1 MADMRTVQLP
11 AKLCAAVEEKFSRTF
26 SNLEELLTFIL
37 QDLAHDEA
45 RKADEAEERLVEE
58 RLKELGYL

>member
-1 MADMRTVQLP
+1 MSDLRTVQLP
-11 AKLCAAVEEKFSRTF
+11 AKLCAEVEKKLTGTF
-26 SNLEELLTFIL
+26 SSLEELLTFIL
-37 QDLAHDEA
+37 LDLARDEA